1 MDLVGR
7 RYDTGEAVVVSCE
20 QGRIARVSCAEDAP
34 TLPWISPGWCDLQV
48 NGYGGQEF
56 SATMLTVERVGE
68 IVHAIQR
75 MGVTTFLPTVTTN
88 SSDVLLHAL
97 CVIAE
102 AIEARPD
109 IRASVPGI
117 HLEGPY
123 LSAIDGPRGAHA
135 KQFCRA
141 PDWDEFQRFQHASCG
156 HIRLITLSPEY
167 ESAPDFIRRATSSGV
182 LVAIGHTAATSDQI
196 RAAVDAGARLS
207 THLGNGAHLT
217 LPRHP
222 NYLWDQLAEDRLAAS
237 LIVDGHHLPPEVVKT
252 FVRAKTGD
260 RIVLISDLS
269 GMAGLP
275 AGRYRTE
282 LCELDILPSGKLVI
296 AGQDRLLAAASAP
309 LSVGIANVMRFAG
322 VDLKTA
328 VEMASTQPAKLIGR
342 DDGGLNVG
350 AAANLTLFDLAVDP
364 SRTITVRET
373 MVGGVSVYRGNS

>member
-56 SATMLTVERVGE
+56 SATTLTVERVGE

-97 CVIAE
+97 CVIAA
-102 AIEARPD
+102 AIESRPD
-109 IRASVPGI
+109 ILASVPGI

-135 KQFCRA
+135 KQFCRD
-141 PDWDEFQRFQHASCG
+141 PDWDEFQRFQHAACG
-156 HIRLITLSPEY
+156 HIRLITLSAEH
-167 ESAPDFIRRATSSGV
+167 ESSPDFIRRATSSGV

-237 LIVDGHHLPPEVVKT
+237 LIADGHHLPPEVVKT
-252 FVRAKTGD
+252 FVRAKGD
-260 RIVLISDLS
+260 ERIILISDLS

-275 AGRYRTE
+275 PGRYRTE
-282 LCELDILPSGKLVI
+282 LCELEILPHGKLVV
-296 AGQDRLLAAASAP
+296 AGQDKLLAAASAP

-342 DDGGLNVG
+342 DDGGLIVG
-350 AAANLTLFDLAVDP
+350 AAANLTLFDLADDP
-364 SRTITVRET
+364 SRAITVRET
-373 MVGGVSVYRGNS
+373 MVGGVSVHRGNS